1 MLTISI
7 AMLFLLEP
15 VKAQGDDFLV
25 CINDCDQLGRD
36 YRFRNQ
42 VINQRRINQLPKWNN
57 ICQKLLKANLCG
69 AVKSYSFKDG
79 EVIVKVQGTEAFLMD
94 IKFNSAIT
102 SAQALAIARSS
113 FNRGQAFNKKKDMD
127 NKIVLYYNPYDNYYL
142 GEVHLFLNSQKRVSR
157 IVLVSTTP

>member
-1 MLTISI
+1 MRYPIMLTISI

-57 ICQKLLKANLCG
+57 ICQKLLKANLCDPLLIE
-69 AVKSYSFKDG
+69 VKPLIRRK
-79 EVIVKVQGTEAFLMD
+79 IW
-94 IKFNSAIT
+94 IT
-102 SAQALAIARSS
+102 
-113 FNRGQAFNKKKDMD
+113 K
-127 NKIVLYYNPYDNYYL
+127 
-142 GEVHLFLNSQKRVSR
+142 
-157 IVLVSTTP
+157 